1 MNVSP
6 GTNEIL
12 LAFDSGKPFTV
23 GKIGANELN
32 SMFVMFLKKNN
43 IQHPI
48 LQYTN
53 NFLYNTTRVAGIYPD
68 NQEFVDTYFE
78 RFMSYLK
85 DLDLCAI
92 WNDNRDFEMNLMKAC
107 NPYFKQ
113 IEMRDIEPFYSDIHW
128 SYFLK
133 GKKVLVISSLSK
145 SIETQYKIKDKIW
158 SNGLLPECTLITLQF
173 PTMYYLISDEKKKE
187 YPNNSIELLDN
198 YIDKMKEID
207 FDVVLVGAGAYSIPL
222 VVEAKRMGKVG
233 IHLGGGLQIVF
244 GIKGGR
250 WETHSIISNFFNE
263 HWKRPYPEEV
273 PENNNLAE
281 GGAYW

>member
-32 SMFVMFLKKNN
+32 SLFVMFLKKNN

-53 NFLYNTTRVAGIYPD
+53 SFIYNTSRVAGVYPD
-68 NQEFVDTYFE
+68 SQEFIDTYFE
-78 RFMSYLK
+78 RFKNYLK

-107 NPYFKQ
+107 NPQFKQ
-113 IEMRDIEPFYSDIHW
+113 IDMRDIEPFYSDIHW

-145 SIETQYKIKDKIW
+145 SIETQYKIRDKIW
-158 SNGLLPECTLITLQF
+158 PNGLLPECTLITLQF

-187 YPNNSIELLDN
+187 YPANSIELLDN
-198 YIDKMKEID
+198 YIDKMKQID
-207 FDVVLVGAGAYSIPL
+207 FDVLLAGAGAYSIPL

-244 GIKGGR
+244 GIKGTR
-250 WETHSIISNFFNE
+250 WETHSIISKFFNE

-273 PENNNLAE
+273 PENNKLAE